1 MMFKELAHDFS
12 TFSYIFHI
20 NQDATDLEYMKENCF

>member
-20 NQDATDLEYMKENCF
+20 NQDATDLDMKENCF